1 MIGAFS
7 QSRDFRFDTLTA
19 TSGQPDNRTFHS
31 VLSPSWQLSKNI
43 TLQRWDYFWV
53 ELIPPASRSDNVE
66 QQVLRFCNS
75 LAYVLHVF
83 EVARLSKVFLLK
95 WLAPPPSEYQVAC
108 AITTLQSRAPFEQ
121 FRDNPRIKIDPCPH
135 KDLPQHIA
143 ERGEII
149 RANHHLE

>member
-108 AITTLQSRAPFEQ
+108 AITTLTCWFRAGHRLNSFAIIPESRSILVLIRTSRSTLQS
-121 FRDNPRIKIDPCPH
+121 
-135 KDLPQHIA
+135 
-143 ERGEII
+143 
-149 RANHHLE
+149 